1 MPQYLVRVEL
11 FGADGENYE
20 ILHEKMELLGLSRTI
35 TFSDGKNYALPI
47 GTYFGSN
54 QSSPTQLRDAV
65 RSAANPQSPHKGAA
79 VFVCQSSDWSAWLY
93 ED

>member
-1 MPQYLVRVEL
+1 MSQYLVRVEL

-20 ILHEKMELLGLSRTI
+20 ILHEKMKLLGFSRTV
-35 TFSDGKNYALPI
+35 TFTDGKKYALPI

-54 QSSPTQLRDAV
+54 PSNATQVRDAV
-65 RSAANPQSPHKGAA
+65 RNAANPQSPHKGAS
-79 VFVCQSSDWSAWLY
+79 VFICQSADWSAWLY